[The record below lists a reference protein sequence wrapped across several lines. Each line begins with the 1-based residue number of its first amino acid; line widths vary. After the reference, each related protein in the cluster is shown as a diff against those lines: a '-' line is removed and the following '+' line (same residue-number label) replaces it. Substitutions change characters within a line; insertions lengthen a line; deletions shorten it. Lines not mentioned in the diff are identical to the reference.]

1 MKVYVLWHVYEQ
13 SDDFG
18 EHDEEKLIG
27 IYSTEE
33 KARDAIQSHKDL
45 EGFKDLPLECFEI
58 HEYELDRSSWD
69 DEMVK
74 QIEVYGGKNENRS
87 YSGKFTSD

>member
-1 MKVYVLWHVYEQ
+1 MKVYVLWHVYELA
-13 SDDFG
+13 DDFG

-33 KARDAIQSHKDL
+33 KARNAIQSHKDL

-58 HEYELDRSSWD
+58 HEYAGLPD
-69 DEMVK
+69 
-74 QIEVYGGKNENRS
+74 
-87 YSGKFTSD
+87 

>member
-13 SDDFG
+13 SDDFE
-18 EHDEEKLIG
+18 EHGRRKVDRKG

-58 HEYELDRSSWD
+58 HEYELDRSSWND
-69 DEMVK
+69 GFTTVR
-74 QIEVYGGKNENRS
+74 YGK
-87 YSGKFTSD
+87 

>member
-1 MKVYVLWHVYEQ
+1 M
-13 SDDFG
+13 
-18 EHDEEKLIG
+18 IG

-58 HEYELDRSSWD
+58 HEYELDRSSWND
-69 DEMVK
+69 GFTTVR
-74 QIEVYGGKNENRS
+74 YGK
-87 YSGKFTSD
+87 

>member
-1 MKVYVLWHVYEQ
+1 MEYVLAHYT
-13 SDDFG
+13 
-18 EHDEEKLIG
+18 G

-58 HEYELDRSSWD
+58 YEYELDRSSWD
-69 DEMVK
+69 DGFTTVR
-74 QIEVYGGKNENRS
+74 YGK
-87 YSGKFTSD
+87 

>member
-27 IYSTEE
+27 IYLI
-33 KARDAIQSHKDL
+33 ARVPRPFYI
-45 EGFKDLPLECFEI
+45 G
-58 HEYELDRSSWD
+58 R
-69 DEMVK
+69 
-74 QIEVYGGKNENRS
+74 G
-87 YSGKFTSD
+87 

>member
-1 MKVYVLWHVYEQ
+1 MKHIFTVQHTQ
-13 SDDFG
+13 SIHHTNGMVGSWTDWDLTELG
-18 EHDEEKLIG
+18 RIQADHIG

-58 HEYELDRSSWD
+58 HEYELDRSSWND
-69 DEMVK
+69 GFTTVR
-74 QIEVYGGKNENRS
+74 YGK
-87 YSGKFTSD
+87 

>member
-18 EHDEEKLIG
+18 EQDEEKLIG

-45 EGFKDLPLECFEI
+45 EGFKDLTLECFEI
-58 HEYELDRSSWD
+58 HEYELDRSSWND
-69 DEMVK
+69 GFTTVR
-74 QIEVYGGKNENRS
+74 YGK
-87 YSGKFTSD
+87 

>member
-27 IYSTEE
+27 IYNGDTFGM
-33 KARDAIQSHKDL
+33 RDQV
-45 EGFKDLPLECFEI
+45 F
-58 HEYELDRSSWD
+58 
-69 DEMVK
+69 
-74 QIEVYGGKNENRS
+74 
-87 YSGKFTSD
+87 